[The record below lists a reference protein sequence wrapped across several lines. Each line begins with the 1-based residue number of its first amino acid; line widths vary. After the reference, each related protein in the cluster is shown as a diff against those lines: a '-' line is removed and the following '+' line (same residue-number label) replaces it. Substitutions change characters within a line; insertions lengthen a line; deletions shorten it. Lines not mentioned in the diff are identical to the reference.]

1 MASVRNQQNRLWNHS
16 KNLYFIFPFLWWVIR
31 FLLLMTSKAAL
42 KKLPGRV
49 RIQFLWFGIYCFT
62 LKKYLSWNKKTPEK
76 SGVFGLG
83 SKSIHHF
90 GAVGGI
96 RTHVPQGASWFRVMS
111 VMTTSIPL
119 HKITIILYHKEITK
133 SIGM

>member
-1 MASVRNQQNRLWNHS
+1 MASVRNQQNRLWNRL
-16 KNLYFIFPFLWWVIR
+16 KILYSIFLFLGWIIR
-31 FLLLMTSKAAL
+31 FLLLTTSKATL
-42 KKLPGRV
+42 KRLSGRV

-62 LKKYLSWNKKTPEK
+62 LKNFLSWNKKTPEK
-76 SGVFGLG
+76 SGVFGVG
-83 SKSIHHF
+83 SKLIHNF

-119 HKITIILYHKEITK
+119 HKITITLYHKEITK
-133 SIGM
+133 SIVK